1 MTPLHQRIFEEIE
14 AKIMSGAWKPG
25 QRIPTEEELV
35 DQYRCSRMTVSK
47 ALSVLSRCGMIRR
60 RRRHGTFVSA
70 PQIDRTVMDIQD
82 IGVEAQ
88 LAGHDY
94 SYTILTR
101 KVERLTPHEAMKL
114 AETTDMEVLRLQC
127 LHVVDGKPNAI
138 ERRVIMLDVVPS
150 ARDEAFASKPP
161 GVWLL
166 EQVPWTEAKHIIRA
180 VRADGAT
187 AQLLQLQRG
196 EPCLSLTRQ
205 TWQNGRSVTQVEI
218 THPGDRYQFAGVFHP
233 SAQDV

>member
-25 QRIPTEEELV
+25 QRVPTEQELV
-35 DQYRCSRMTVSK
+35 DQYQCSRMTVSK
-47 ALSVLSRCGMIRR
+47 ALTVLARRGMIVR

-88 LAGHDY
+88 MAGHEY
-94 SYTILTR
+94 SYSILSR
-101 KVERLTPHEAMKL
+101 KVERLTPHEALKL
-114 AETTDMEVLRLQC
+114 AETPDMEVLRLQC
-127 LHVVDGKPNAI
+127 LHIVDGRPNAI
-138 ERRVIMLDVVPS
+138 ERRLIMLDAVPS
-150 ARDEAFASKPP
+150 SRNEAFASIPP

-166 EQVPWTEAKHIIRA
+166 EQVPWSEAKHIIRA
-180 VRADGAT
+180 VPADGAT
-187 AQLLQLQRG
+187 AQLLELQRG

-205 TWQNGRSVTQVEI
+205 TWQNGRTVTHVEV